1 MDVLSLLL
9 PLMIIALLVM
19 MFMQSSRQR
28 KAVKAMQDM
37 QASLEVGDTVLTT
50 SGLHATI
57 AALADDS
64 LTLEIAP
71 GVRTQWDR
79 RVIREKLDVD
89 TSAGTDATGSL

>member
-50 SGLHATI
+50 SGLRATI
-57 AALADDS
+57 AALTEDS